1 MSRWERKDRVG
12 EPLPL
17 TGSFAAVGILSQSVH
32 DAQPVCSDWD
42 LRNEVSF
49 ALIRQ
54 SDPIGSDGPEDVW
67 LYNRSVELHIKED
80 HHPSEQRKTYE
91 EVICHL
97 ENVAHFSG
105 TRPLFISMTASSSKP
120 DTLRRL
126 SPGYC
131 IRVHKGEATAS
142 APASER
148 ALQLH
153 RRMSS

>member
-1 MSRWERKDRVG
+1 MKEKKKVPKPLIDTLALLTINSRAWGRMSRWERKDRVG
-12 EPLPL
+12 DPLPL

-54 SDPIGSDGPEDVW
+54 SDPIGSDAPEDVW
-67 LYNRSVELHIKED
+67 LYN
-80 HHPSEQRKTYE
+80 
-91 EVICHL
+91 
-97 ENVAHFSG
+97 SG

-148 ALQLH
+148 
-153 RRMSS
+153 